1 MEWNEYLSTINSGDP
16 FVTRYYHYMRFLT
29 ILKYFQHICTKKS
42 IKRCLDIGCNRGYFS
57 KIFADNGTSVDAI
70 DTNLVLSNV
79 FQHPNI
85 NYIKTDIKNF
95 ASSEKYDL
103 ILFFE
108 VMEHIPVEE
117 RQIVLKKIRQLLAD
131 DGLLI
136 FSGPNCLSF
145 MYGAGYCKEKY
156 MHFFKHKT
164 YHNWHYH
171 ISFFYFKSILESND
185 FVIKQWW
192 TDGVFPIILDRME
205 EFLGRYIKS
214 IVKADK
220 TASKILKGF
229 GSNYYCII
237 QKKVD

>member
-29 ILKYFQHICTKKS
+29 ILKYFQHICNKKR

-57 KIFADNGTSVDAI
+57 KIVADGGISVDAI

-95 ASSEKYDL
+95 ASSGNYDL

-108 VMEHIPVEE
+108 VMEHIPVED
-117 RQIVLKKIRQLLAD
+117 RQNVLKKIHKLLAE
-131 DGLLI
+131 DGFLI
-136 FSGPNCLSF
+136 ISGPNCISF

-156 MHFFKHKT
+156 TNFFKHKT
-164 YHNWHYH
+164 HKNWHYH
-171 ISFFYFKSILESND
+171 IPFFSFQSIIESNN

-192 TDGVFPIILDRME
+192 TDGVFPIISNRSE
-205 EFLGRYIKS
+205 KFLGKYINS
-214 IVKADK
+214 IVR
-220 TASKILKGF
+220 F
-229 GSNYYCII
+229 NYPPSQMGGLNGRLFC
-237 QKKVD
+237 